1 VNRSHQVT
9 FIGAKP
15 SRETSQG
22 ALVMKDFCEP
32 FVREKPRFV
41 KGLRYSCA
49 MLSSEK
55 ETIALT
61 DRITL
66 AEYQRAASE
75 LRTEQERIGF
85 IVHAVVYA
93 LVNALLI
100 TINLV
105 YVPAVIWFFYPLI
118 GWGIGLL
125 MHFLFSIVWVQNQTE
140 SWQAKVEH
148 RAGLIHATEH
158 IPGAMPRAV

>member
-1 VNRSHQVT
+1 
-9 FIGAKP
+9 
-15 SRETSQG
+15 
-22 ALVMKDFCEP
+22 
-32 FVREKPRFV
+32 
-41 KGLRYSCA
+41 

-158 IPGAMPRAV
+158 IPGAMPRVS